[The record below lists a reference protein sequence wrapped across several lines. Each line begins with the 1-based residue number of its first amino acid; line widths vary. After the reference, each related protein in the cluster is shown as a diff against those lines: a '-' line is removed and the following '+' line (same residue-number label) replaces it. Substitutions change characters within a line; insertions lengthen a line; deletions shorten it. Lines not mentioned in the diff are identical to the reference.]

1 MRLFFNKFLIVS
13 YLSSFF
19 LLVCLFSGKAVF
31 GSSSS
36 ASIDYEKARASYHTL
51 IQSKKR
57 MQMRDKWIP
66 VIQQFKLI
74 YKKHFPSREA
84 YKATFT
90 VGDLYEKLYA
100 VSRRDRDID
109 IAVEF
114 YKKTVK
120 EFKQA
125 ELTDD
130 ALYRQGEIFFNQ
142 KKYRAAINSFETIV
156 NVVPDGDVTAKA
168 KGRIVDVKLLL
179 AKQALPKGI
188 KHIAPLQISS
198 NLNNDKKLTLNKIN
212 YTVGVDSVQVVVNIS
227 SAVSFTQRRISNP
240 ERVYFNFKDTQIGSN
255 VARNIKIGSPF
266 LKGLRLSE
274 FDDKNTRL
282 VFDLSKTSNLKI
294 GVWPEGSKILVE
306 LSNKNLPVSEAASK
320 SKVSEAPT
328 ILKVSKKVKNK
339 ITIRK
344 KIVKA
349 SQKRS
354 SPESNKKVPLI
365 VVDAGHGGKD
375 YGAKGHNGLK
385 EKEVNLAIALRLE
398 KILKSR
404 YKYRVILTR
413 KNDTFISLPGRGEI
427 ANDNNAD
434 VFVSV
439 HANAAPRRGAH
450 GIETYY
456 LGSGHSEEAKATA
469 ARENGKLVRSV
480 SDDQTQEILASMIST
495 TKINKSS
502 RLASNIQHELAHSM
516 RKKYS
521 GVKDLGV
528 KEGPFFVLHDTNMAS
543 VLVEVGFVTNSKE
556 ERRLKQSAYL
566 NNLASFIAK
575 GISKFIQSNDPMI

>member
-1 MRLFFNKFLIVS
+1 MRLSPPKFLIVS

-19 LLVCLFSGKAVF
+19 LLVCLFSGKVVF
-31 GSSSS
+31 GSSSP
-36 ASIDYEKARASYHTL
+36 ASIDYEKARVSYHSL
-51 IQSKKR
+51 IQSTKK
-57 MQMRDKWIP
+57 MQIRDKWIP

-84 YKATFT
+84 YKAAFT

-100 VSRRDRDID
+100 ISRRERDLDAAI
-109 IAVEF
+109 EF
-114 YKKTVK
+114 YQKTVK

-130 ALYRQGEIFFNQ
+130 ALYRQGEIFFSQ
-142 KKYRAAINSFETIV
+142 KKYSAAINSFETLV
-156 NVVPDGDVTAKA
+156 NVVPDGDIAAKA
-168 KGRIVDVKLLL
+168 KGRMVNVKLLL
-179 AKQALPKGI
+179 PK
-188 KHIAPLQISS
+188 KVKYIAPLQIGS

-212 YTVGVDSVQVVVNIS
+212 YTVGVDSVKVVVHIS
-227 SAVSFTQRRISNP
+227 NAVSFTQRRLSNP
-240 ERVYFNFKDTQIGSN
+240 ERVYFNFKDTQIGRN
-255 VARNIKIGSPF
+255 IAKNIKIGSPF

-274 FDDKNTRL
+274 FDEKNTRL

-294 GVWPEGSKILVE
+294 GVWPDGSKLIVE
-306 LSNKNLPVSEAASK
+306 LSNKNLPVSEVASK
-320 SKVSEAPT
+320 SKISTTPT
-328 ILKVSKKVKNK
+328 IIKVSKKVKNK
-339 ITIRK
+339 VTIRK

-349 SQKRS
+349 SAKRS
-354 SPESNKKVPLI
+354 SPVSIKKSPLI

-385 EKEVNLAIALRLE
+385 EKEVNLAIALRLK
-398 KILKSR
+398 KILQSR

-427 ANDNNAD
+427 ANDNNGD
-434 VFVSV
+434 VFVSI

-480 SDDQTQEILASMIST
+480 NDDQTQEILASMIST
-495 TKINKSS
+495 TKINNSS

-566 NNLASFIAK
+566 DNLASFIAK
-575 GISKFIQSNDPMI
+575 GISKFIHSNDPMI

>member
-1 MRLFFNKFLIVS
+1 MRLFFQKSLIIG

-19 LLVCLFSGKAVF
+19 LLVCLFSGKVVF
-31 GSSSS
+31 GSSSP
-36 ASIDYEKARASYHTL
+36 ASIDYEKARASYHSL
-51 IQSKKR
+51 IQSTKR
-57 MQMRDKWIP
+57 MQMRDQWIP
-66 VIQQFKLI
+66 VIQQFELI
-74 YKKHFPSREA
+74 YNKYSPSREA
-84 YKATFT
+84 YKAAFT

-100 VSRRDRDID
+100 VSRRERDID
-109 IAVEF
+109 AAVKF
-114 YKKTVK
+114 YQKTVK
-120 EFKQA
+120 EFKKA

-130 ALYRQGEIFFNQ
+130 ALFRQGKIFFSQ
-142 KKYRAAINSFETIV
+142 KRYNAAINSFETIL
-156 NVVPDGDVTAKA
+156 NVVPDGDIAVKA
-168 KGRIVDVKLLL
+168 KGRIENVKLLL
-179 AKQALPKGI
+179 VKQALLK
-188 KHIAPLQISS
+188 KTNHIASLKISS
-198 NLNNDKKLTLNKIN
+198 NLNNDKKLTLNKID
-212 YTVGVDSVQVVVNIS
+212 YTVGVDSVQVVVHIS
-227 SAVSFTQRRISNP
+227 KAVSFTQRRISNP
-240 ERVYFNFKDTQIGSN
+240 ERVYFNFKDTQISSN

-274 FDDKNTRL
+274 LDKKNTRL
-282 VFDLSKTSNLKI
+282 VFDLSKTNNLKI
-294 GVWPEGSKILVE
+294 GVWPEGSKLLVE
-306 LSNKNLPVSEAASK
+306 LSNKNLPVPKVASK
-320 SKVSEAPT
+320 SKVSTIPN
-328 ILKVSKKVKNK
+328 ILKVNKTVKNK
-339 ITIRK
+339 VTIGK
-344 KIVKA
+344 KIVKV
-349 SQKRS
+349 SPKRS
-354 SPESNKKVPLI
+354 SPVGNKKVPLI

-375 YGAKGHNGLK
+375 YGAKGHSGLK
-385 EKEVNLAIALRLE
+385 EKEVNLAIALRL
-398 KILKSR
+398 KKVLKSR

-413 KNDTFISLPGRGEI
+413 KNDTFITLPGRGEI
-427 ANDNNAD
+427 ANDNNGD

-480 SDDQTQEILASMIST
+480 NDDQTQEILASMIST

-502 RLASNIQHELAHSM
+502 RLASNIQRELVHSM

-566 NNLASFIAK
+566 DNLASSIAK
-575 GISKFIQSNDPMI
+575 GIVKFIQSNDPMI

>member
-1 MRLFFNKFLIVS
+1 
-13 YLSSFF
+13 
-19 LLVCLFSGKAVF
+19 
-31 GSSSS
+31 
-36 ASIDYEKARASYHTL
+36 
-51 IQSKKR
+51 
-57 MQMRDKWIP
+57 
-66 VIQQFKLI
+66 
-74 YKKHFPSREA
+74 REA
-84 YKATFT
+84 YKAAFT

-100 VSRRDRDID
+100 VSRRKSDID
-109 IAVEF
+109 AAVKF
-114 YKKTVK
+114 YQKTVK
-120 EFKQA
+120 EFKKA

-130 ALYRQGEIFFNQ
+130 ALFRQGKIFFSQ
-142 KKYRAAINSFETIV
+142 KRYNAAINSFETIL
-156 NVVPDGDVTAKA
+156 NVVPDGDIAVKA
-168 KGRIVDVKLLL
+168 KGRIANVKLLL
-179 AKQALPKGI
+179 AKQALLKKT
-188 KHIAPLQISS
+188 KHIAPLKISS
-198 NLNNDKKLTLNKIN
+198 NLNNDKILTLNKIN
-212 YTVGVDSVQVVVNIS
+212 YTVGVDSVQVVVHINK
-227 SAVSFTQRRISNP
+227 AVSFTQRRISNP
-240 ERVYFNFKDTQIGSN
+240 ERVYFNFKDTQIGSD
-255 VARNIKIGSPF
+255 VAKNIKIGSPF

-274 FDDKNTRL
+274 LDEKNTRL
-282 VFDLSKTSNLKI
+282 VFDLSKTNNLKI
-294 GVWPEGSKILVE
+294 GVWPEGSKLLVE
-306 LSNKNLPVSEAASK
+306 LSNKKLPVSEVASK
-320 SKVSEAPT
+320 SKVSTTPN
-328 ILKVSKKVKNK
+328 ILKVNKKVKNK
-339 ITIRK
+339 VAVRK

-349 SQKRS
+349 SPKRS
-354 SPESNKKVPLI
+354 SPVSNKKVPLI

-375 YGAKGHNGLK
+375 YGAKGHSGLK

-413 KNDTFISLPGRGEI
+413 KKDTFISLPGRGEI
-427 ANDNNAD
+427 ANDNNGD

-480 SDDQTQEILASMIST
+480 NDDQTQEILASMIST

-521 GVKDLGV
+521 GIKDLGV

-566 NNLASFIAK
+566 DNLASSIAK
-575 GISKFIQSNDPMI
+575 GIVKFIQSNDPMI

>member
-1 MRLFFNKFLIVS
+1 MRFFFHKFLIVS

-31 GSSSS
+31 GSSSP
-36 ASIDYEKARASYHTL
+36 ASIDYEKARASYHSL

-57 MQMRDKWIP
+57 MQVRDQWIP
-66 VIQQFKLI
+66 VIRQFKLI
-74 YKKHFPSREA
+74 YKKHFPSKEA

-114 YKKTVK
+114 YQKTVK

-130 ALYRQGEIFFNQ
+130 ALYRQGEIFFSQ
-142 KKYRAAINSFETIV
+142 KKYLTAINLFETIV

-168 KGRIVDVKLLL
+168 KGRIADVKLLL
-179 AKQALPKGI
+179 AKQALLKEI
-188 KHIAPLQISS
+188 KHIAPLQKSS

-255 VARNIKIGSPF
+255 VARNIIIGSPF

-282 VFDLSKTSNLKI
+282 VFDLSKTSDLKI
-294 GVWPEGSKILVE
+294 GVWPEGSKLLVE
-306 LSNKNLPVSEAASK
+306 LSNKNLPVSKVSSK
-320 SKVSEAPT
+320 SKISMAPA
-328 ILKVSKKVKNK
+328 IHKVSKKVKNK

-349 SQKRS
+349 SPKS
-354 SPESNKKVPLI
+354 SSAVSNKKVPLI

-398 KILKSR
+398 EILKSR

-413 KNDTFISLPGRGEI
+413 KNDTFISLPGRGEV
-427 ANDNNAD
+427 ANDNNGD

-480 SDDQTQEILASMIST
+480 NDDQTQEILASMIST

-502 RLASNIQHELAHSM
+502 RLASNIQHELVHSM

-566 NNLASFIAK
+566 DNLASFIAK
-575 GISKFIQSNDPMI
+575 GIAKFIQSNDPMI